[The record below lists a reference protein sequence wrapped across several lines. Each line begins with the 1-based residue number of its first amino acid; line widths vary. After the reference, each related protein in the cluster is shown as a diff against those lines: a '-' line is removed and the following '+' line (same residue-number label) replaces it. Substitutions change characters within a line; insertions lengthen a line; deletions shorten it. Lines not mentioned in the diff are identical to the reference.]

1 MKKRHLNPAIVPF
14 VKELLASV
22 AYAGLVLNAVEYWT
36 R

>member
-14 VKELLASV
+14 VKELLV
-22 AYAGLVLNAVEYWT
+22 GLAYVGLVLNAVEYWT